1 MRVRGSDIERMLNHN
16 DRWVYWVL
24 LIMFIALAII
34 LIRRNKHADYV
45 FENGQI
51 TTCQALHKYWLPAT
65 SNSGPS
71 YNVIV
76 TFVWDSVKDTLD
88 IPTKREEWETVLP
101 GGIYEMRYLSNE
113 RISIPNCTVLFDKLL
128 DVDSEY
134 IENYSSSAWKSRE

>member
-1 MRVRGSDIERMLNHN
+1 MEKSHN
-16 DRWVYWVL
+16 DRWAYWVL

-51 TTCQALHKYWLPAT
+51 TTCQALHKYQLPA
-65 SNSGPS
+65 NRNNGPT
-71 YNVIV
+71 YKVIV
-76 TFVWDSVKDTLD
+76 TFVWGTVKDTLD
-88 IPTKREEWETVLP
+88 IQTKQADWETVLP

-113 RISIPNCTVLFDKLL
+113 RISAQNCTVLFDKLL